1 MGEGS
6 ISFPANIPSVPKLT
20 TEESFPSINN
30 PVIGFPTYF
39 TSKILPNL
47 KRLIDLFCGG
57 QIKYF
62 ISQWEGLTSDK
73 SILQTVKGE
82 VIEFNGDPQTC
93 SIYPTNSI
101 SKDHE
106 IKIDDEISKLLAKH
120 VIVKTSHEPGEF
132 ISPIFSVPKKDDN
145 VRLILNLKKFNEHVK
160 SHHFKMDAINTAFPQ
175 RNVGSRP
182 SISRMRIILLV
193 YIRTIKSS

>member
-1 MGEGS
+1 M
-6 ISFPANIPSVPKLT
+6 
-20 TEESFPSINN
+20 
-30 PVIGFPTYF
+30 
-39 TSKILPNL
+39 PNL

-73 SILQTVKGE
+73 SILQTFKGE
-82 VIEFNGDPQTC
+82 VIEFIGDPPTC

-106 IKIDDEISKLLAKH
+106 IKIDEEISKLLAKN

-132 ISPIFSVPKKDDN
+132 ISPIFSVPKKDDK

-160 SHHFKMDAINTAFPQ
+160 SYHFKMDCINTALSLMTKECWLASLDLKDAYYT
-175 RNVGSRP
+175 VG
-182 SISRMRIILLV
+182 IHKA
-193 YIRTIKSS
+193 IKSS